1 MSNILIS
8 VYSLASKNNGFFK
21 SEKQAQ
27 FLISELD
34 KVGGSFIEYFTFGY
48 TGKEKHSRFVTVSYD
63 TQGITEI
70 RTKAE
75 KSGKESVKFTRKTD
89 QEFAAIQAAKIAEYN
104 AEVLQSITAIENNI
118 AELQAIIDSVKAEN
132 TATLE
137 KVKQATQDQTIITSM
152 TDSLD
157 QMLAIKTT
165 DQVKQIEFWTEKLI
179 EVKARLK

>member
-8 VYSLASKNNGFFK
+8 VYSLANNNNGFFK

-34 KVGGSFIEYFTFGY
+34 KVGGQFIEWFAFGY

-63 TQGITEI
+63 NQGIIEI

-75 KSGKESVKFTRKTD
+75 KSGKGSVKFTRKTA
-89 QEFAAIQAAKIAEYN
+89 QEFAAIQAAKIAQCN
-104 AEVLQSITAIENNI
+104 AETIQSIAAIENNI
-118 AELQAIIDSVKAEN
+118 AEQQAIINGVKAEN
-132 TATLE
+132 TALLE
-137 KVKQATQDQTIITSM
+137 KVKQATQDQAMIDNM
-152 TDSLD
+152 KNSLD
-157 QMLAIKTT
+157 QMLAIKTVE
-165 DQVKQIEFWTEKLI
+165 QVKQIEFWQAKLI